1 MLTHIPF
8 PALPVPPPWFPGH
21 MLQFQR
27 QLPAL
32 LKKTD
37 VVLELR
43 DARLPLTSIN
53 RNFEGASRP
62 PRPRP
67 AGPESSVRFCAVTRT
82 CRLLLVPSR
91 LLFSDVS

>member
-1 MLTHIPF
+1 MT
-8 PALPVPPPWFPGH
+8 
-21 MLQFQR
+21 QFTR
-27 QLPAL
+27 MLPAL
-32 LKKTD
+32 LRRTD

-67 AGPESSVRFCAVTRT
+67 AGPESSARFSAVTRT
-82 CRLLLVPSR
+82 CGPLLAPSR